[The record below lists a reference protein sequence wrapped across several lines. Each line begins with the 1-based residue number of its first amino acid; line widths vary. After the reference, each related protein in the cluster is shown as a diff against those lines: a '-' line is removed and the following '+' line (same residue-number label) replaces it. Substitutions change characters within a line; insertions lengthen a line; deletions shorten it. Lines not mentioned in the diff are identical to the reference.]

1 MAKDFL
7 AKGQPFKRK
16 IQTYTV
22 QLSATSEAV
31 FEQLCPTREID
42 WLNGWTA
49 DIVYTD
55 SGYAESDC
63 ILTTPESCVLGAGL
77 WIITRRED
85 NRLHEFVVIRED
97 GVVGHFTIELVDNGD
112 GTCES
117 DWTLVFTAINE
128 EGNAMIEAMPDK
140 NPDFE
145 ALVLGGLEYF
155 LKNGKRMEIT
165 R

>member
-16 IQTYTV
+16 VQTYTA

-31 FEQLCPTREID
+31 LEQLCPTREVD
-42 WLNGWTA
+42 WLDGWIA
-49 DIVYTD
+49 DLVYTD
-55 SGYAESDC
+55 SGYAEPDC
-63 ILTTPESCVLGAGL
+63 ILTTPEACVLGAGL
-77 WIITRRED
+77 WIVTRRVA
-85 NRLHEFVVIRED
+85 NKLHEFVVIRED

-117 DWTLVFTAINE
+117 SWTLVFTAINK
-128 EGNAMIEAMPDK
+128 EGNAVIEAMPDK
-140 NPDFE
+140 NSDFE
-145 ALVLGGLEYF
+145 ALVLGGLEHF
-155 LKNGKRMEIT
+155 LKTGERMEIT